1 MATVTAHPISPNS
14 LSPTL
19 SINGCSEP
27 PRKRK
32 RHTRTTTGCKQCR
45 VQRVKCP
52 EGPISATTGRKII
65 CRRCWETDQ
74 PCFYPIKGMIKRG
87 KSKDRDDAWERAE
100 DVEEWCPVSGGSD
113 SAHDSQD
120 YQHPYDDRD
129 DMTIID
135 WTALPAAHVNGTHT
149 AAFITSVDTKP
160 MLHTQHAHIGPIAQ
174 ASITADAAPIQP
186 LSMNPTNANGVSGVH
201 PYPPAYGYTNVDKTL
216 TVDMINYLLN
226 PSPMSNIDPFSL
238 AAMSQSTGDRAVVS
252 YLESRGCN
260 EIQSAT
266 QVKHNWIFSQLFPRL
281 LTVLSAP
288 VNADEA
294 GASVRDW
301 LHHSLI
307 QLAYVHRGNIDAD
320 TTKAW
325 HWRAAAARHR
335 QKAGC
340 AILRAKVRYPERQW
354 QTEEYL

>member
-1 MATVTAHPISPNS
+1 MATASAHPISPSS
-14 LSPTL
+14 LSPTH
-19 SINGCSEP
+19 SVNGCSEP

-100 DVEEWCPVSGGSD
+100 DVEEWCPNSGGSD
-113 SAHDSQD
+113 SAHDSQG
-120 YQHPYDDRD
+120 YQHHYDDREE
-129 DMTIID
+129 MAIID
-135 WTALPAAHVNGTHT
+135 WTALPGAHVHGSHS
-149 AAFITSVDTKP
+149 AAFITSVETKP
-160 MLHTQHAHIGPIAQ
+160 MLPAQHAHIGPISA
-174 ASITADAAPIQP
+174 APLTADAAAIQP
-186 LSMNPTNANGVSGVH
+186 LPIDATSAHGAGVH
-201 PYPPAYGYTNVDKTL
+201 HYPAAYGYTHVDKTPAI
-216 TVDMINYLLN
+216 DMINYLLN
-226 PSPMSNIDPFSL
+226 PAPMNSIDPFSL

-281 LTVLSAP
+281 LSVLSAP

>member
-1 MATVTAHPISPNS
+1 MATAAAHPISPNS

-19 SINGCSEP
+19 SVNGCNEP

-52 EGPISATTGRKII
+52 EGPISAITGRKIV

-87 KSKDRDDAWERAE
+87 KGKDRDDAWERAE
-100 DVEEWCPVSGGSD
+100 DVEEWGTASGGSD

-120 YQHPYDDRD
+120 YQHHYDERD
-129 DMTIID
+129 DINIID
-135 WTALPAAHVNGTHT
+135 WSTLQGGAQVSGPQGT
-149 AAFITSVDTKP
+149 AFITSVETKP
-160 MLHTQHAHIGPIAQ
+160 MLAQQHHNASPIIA
-174 ASITADAAPIQP
+174 ASITADPIAVQS
-186 LSMNPTNANGVSGVH
+186 LSMSPTNANGVSVQ
-201 PYPPAYGYTNVDKTL
+201 PCPPAYGFTSVDKSL
-216 TVDMINYLLN
+216 SVDMINYLLN
-226 PSPMSNIDPFSL
+226 PNPMGNLGSFSL

-252 YLESRGCN
+252 YLETRGCN

-266 QVKHNWIFSQLFPRL
+266 QVKHNWIFNQLFPRL
-281 LTVLSAP
+281 LTILAAP
-288 VNADEA
+288 VNSDEA

-320 TTKAW
+320 PAKAW
-325 HWRAAAARHR
+325 TWRAAAARHR